1 VGKTR
6 AKHPALYQI
15 NTRAWLH
22 ERGTAL
28 GRPAS
33 LDDIPDTELDRIAAE
48 GFDWVWPL
56 GVWQTGE
63 AGRQVSLHEPSW
75 RHEYSE
81 VLPDFTDADVCGSPF
96 AVRDYVV
103 SRDFGG
109 PRELAR
115 LRERL
120 AARGVGLVLDFV
132 PNHTGLDHPWVRT
145 HPEFYVAGT
154 DEDQAREPGNYARV
168 ETRDGARVLA
178 HGRDPYFPGWPD
190 TLQLNYRHP
199 GLRAAMLDVL
209 HGIAAQCDGVRCDM
223 AMLVLPDI
231 VQRTW
236 GARSCPGDGS
246 APVDASFWSGAIAA
260 VRERHPEFVF
270 IAEAYWDLEWRLQQE
285 GFDHTYDKRLYDR
298 LRAEDASAVLGHLRA
313 DAEYQRRSMRFLENH
328 DEPRAAA
335 TFAPGVHEAA
345 AVVGLLLPGLRL
357 IHDGQVTGRR
367 LRASN
372 HLRRRTPEP
381 IDRELEAFYHRLLAC
396 MQRPEVRDGHWELLR
411 PTPAWDGNPTW
422 QQFIAYRWNGPEG
435 RLVVAVNYGAQ
446 RGQCYVPL
454 ADGSLR
460 RDSTVRLHDLLH
472 ARATYERPGAELAQ
486 RGLYLDVPAWR
497 SHVFEVVEA

>member
-1 VGKTR
+1 MGKTR

-15 NTRAWLH
+15 NTRSWLH
-22 ERGTAL
+22 EQGTAL
-28 GRPAS
+28 GRPAT
-33 LDDIPDTELDRIAAE
+33 LDDIPDAELDRIAAD
-48 GFDWVWPL
+48 GFDWVWLL

-75 RHEYSE
+75 RREYRE
-81 VLPDFTDADVCGSPF
+81 LLPDVTDADVCGSPF

-109 PRELAR
+109 PRALAL

-120 AARGVGLVLDFV
+120 AARGLGLVLDFV
-132 PNHTGLDHPWVRT
+132 PNHTGLDHPWVRA

-154 DEDQAREPGNYARV
+154 DEDLAREPGNYIRLD
-168 ETRDGARVLA
+168 TRDGPRVLA

-190 TLQLNYRHP
+190 TVQLNYRHP
-199 GLRAAMLDVL
+199 RLRGAMLDVL
-209 HGIAAQCDGVRCDM
+209 QGIAAQCDGVRCDM

-236 GARSCPGDGS
+236 GAQASPSDGTS
-246 APVDASFWSGAIAA
+246 PVDASFWSGAIAA

-285 GFDHTYDKRLYDR
+285 GFDYTYDKRLYDR
-298 LRAEDASAVLGHLRA
+298 LHAQDAPAVLDHLGA
-313 DAEYQRRSMRFLENH
+313 DAEYQRRSLRFLENH

-335 TFAPGVHEAA
+335 TFPPGVHEAA

-372 HLRRRTPEP
+372 HLRRRAPEP
-381 IDRELEAFYHRLLAC
+381 IDRGLESFYHHLLAA
-396 MQRPEVRDGHWELLR
+396 MQRPEVRDGQWELLR
-411 PTPAWDGNPTW
+411 PLPAWDGNPTW
-422 QQFIAYRWNGPEG
+422 RQFIAYRWQGPEG
-435 RLVVAVNYGAQ
+435 RLLVAVNYAGQ

-454 ADGSLR
+454 ADSAIR
-460 RDSTVRLHDLLH
+460 RQPTIRLHDLLH
-472 ARATYERPGAELAQ
+472 ARATYERPGTDLVH
-486 RGLYLDVPAWR
+486 RGLYLDVPPWR
-497 SHVFEVVEA
+497 AHVFEILEG